1 MSKLLKLVA
10 FWLYLQAYYYFW
22 VINLKMTE
30 MLKQMFVVTVT
41 NIMIDLDSFIL
52 AEILVLFE
60 SIVVRIALGPFCLLK
75 MPFKI

>member
-1 MSKLLKLVA
+1 
-10 FWLYLQAYYYFW
+10 
-22 VINLKMTE
+22 MTE

-41 NIMIDLDSFIL
+41 NIMIDLDSLIL

-60 SIVVRIALGPFCLLK
+60 SIVVSRALGPFCLLK

>member
-1 MSKLLKLVA
+1 
-10 FWLYLQAYYYFW
+10 
-22 VINLKMTE
+22 MTE

-60 SIVVRIALGPFCLLK
+60 SIVVRIALGPFCLSAK
-75 MPFKI
+75 DAI